1 MNDMNTS
8 NTAAPSTATAII
20 GAIGPVGGTR
30 RFLWWAV
37 AGLAGVMAVTG
48 SAGAAMNAET
58 LVGRIASVVI
68 MTTIPAVLVL
78 FVLGLAVVVPRFAK
92 IDPEGTA
99 SNIAGVIAAPAM
111 FAFGTCV
118 AALIMVGHKMAD
130 LGVHG
135 GFSPATATAFPFI
148 IAVTFVAFA
157 VAAVAGALLDALG
170 VGVPL

>member
-8 NTAAPSTATAII
+8 DAAAPSTTTAII
-20 GAIGPVGGTR
+20 GALGPVGGTR
-30 RFLWWAV
+30 RFLWWAAV
-37 AGLAGVMAVTG
+37 GLAGVMAVSG
-48 SAGAAMNAET
+48 SAGAAMSAET

-78 FVLGLAVVVPRFAK
+78 FVLGLAVVVPRLAK
-92 IDPEGTA
+92 VGPEGAA
-99 SNIAGVIAAPAM
+99 SNIAGVMAAPAV

-130 LGVHG
+130 LGVHS
-135 GFSPATATAFPFI
+135 GFSPATATAFPFV

-157 VAAVAGALLDALG
+157 VAVVAGALLDTLG
-170 VGVPL
+170 AEVSL